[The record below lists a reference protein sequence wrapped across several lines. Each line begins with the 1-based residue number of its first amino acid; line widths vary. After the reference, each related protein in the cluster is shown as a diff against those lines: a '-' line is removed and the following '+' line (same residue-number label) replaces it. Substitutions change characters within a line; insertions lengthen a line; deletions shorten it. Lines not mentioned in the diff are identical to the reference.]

1 MKHRYE
7 GYIFFNFYLKSLL
20 VQPRYAGYSGYSY
33 VAFSVTDDMQN
44 VEKTL
49 GSDLYGLLE
58 RAASDVV
65 GRDKGHI

>member
-1 MKHRYE
+1 
-7 GYIFFNFYLKSLL
+7 
-20 VQPRYAGYSGYSY
+20 
-33 VAFSVTDDMQN
+33 VTDDMQN